1 MSTRSMTRVAM
12 AKNWPADMLDTLSN
26 EDTYLGHG
34 PLTGGVHVIRALC
47 RDSLAARR
55 LLETLRL
62 ALYAA
67 ADLKPPSLGRI
78 FF

>member
-1 MSTRSMTRVAM
+1 M
-12 AKNWPADMLDTLSN
+12 AEHWPTGVLDSLSCG
-26 EDTYLGHG
+26 DTYLGHG

-47 RDSLAARR
+47 QDSLAARR

-67 ADLKPPSLGRI
+67 ADRKPPSLGRI

>member
-1 MSTRSMTRVAM
+1 VYTAG
-12 AKNWPADMLDTLSN
+12 ALAENWPAAELDALTT

-55 LLETLRL
+55 LLETLRPM
-62 ALYAA
+62 LYAA
-67 ADLKPPSLGRI
+67 AGMTPPALGRI
-78 FF
+78 FL